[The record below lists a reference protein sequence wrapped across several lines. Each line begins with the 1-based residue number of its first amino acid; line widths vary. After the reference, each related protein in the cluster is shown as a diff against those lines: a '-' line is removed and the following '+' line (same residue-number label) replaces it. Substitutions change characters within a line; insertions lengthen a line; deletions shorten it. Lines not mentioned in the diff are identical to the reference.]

1 MRKSPLFL
9 ILIFVIFNSNNLFG
23 LDYNAYKKEIKEWD
37 KKRIE
42 GLLAVDGWVN
52 LIGLLWLKDG
62 SNSFGSG
69 KDNDLI
75 VPSNQIAKYAG
86 KIIKTDDKVV
96 LTDVKDKNI
105 KVSGRLIPNT
115 KSVYVREDID
125 KDLVIYHK
133 DSIINL
139 YFECNNLR
147 WTIIKRDNDFAVRLR
162 DIRSPLLKKFK
173 GIKRFNLDT
182 NYIVKAK
189 FIPHQNSIKTIPIQK
204 MNGKISNLT
213 SSGKLE
219 FVIKNQKYS
228 LDVLDE
234 DGSFFLIFGD
244 KTNGKEISGNSTYP
258 SGRFMYVN
266 LPDKNGETIIDFNKA
281 YNPPC
286 AFTEFAN
293 CPLPPE
299 QNILPIAIQAGEKY
313 GK

>member
-1 MRKSPLFL
+1 MRKIPFVIICLL
-9 ILIFVIFNSNNLFG
+9 ILNSNSLFG
-23 LDYNAYKKEIKEWD
+23 LDYKVYKNEMKIWD
-37 KKRIE
+37 KSRIE
-42 GLLAVDGWVN
+42 GLLAENGWVN

-62 SNSFGSG
+62 SNSLGSG

-75 VPSNQIAKYAG
+75 VPSYNIANYAG
-86 KIIKTDDKVV
+86 KIIKTDDKVI

-105 KVSGRLIPNT
+105 KLNGKQVKEIVLF
-115 KSVYVREDID
+115 
-125 KDLVIYHK
+125 HK
-133 DSIINL
+133 DSTNNPML
-139 YFECNNLR
+139 ECKNLR

-162 DIRSPLLKKFK
+162 DIKSPLLKKFK
-173 GIKRFNLDT
+173 GIKRYNLDT

-189 FIPHQNSIKTIPIQK
+189 FIPHQNKISTIPIQK
-204 MNGKISNLT
+204 MNGKVSNLT

-219 FVIKNQKYS
+219 FSLNNQKYTI
-228 LDVLDE
+228 DVLDE
-234 DGSFFLIFGD
+234 EGSFFLIFGD
-244 KTNGKEISGNSTYP
+244 KTNDNGTYP
-258 SGRFMYVN
+258 SGRFIYVD

-299 QNILPIAIQAGEKY
+299 QNILPIAIKVGEKY